1 MPLNFKI
8 SKSEVAQFFVCT
20 AFAEVILNIEELPTK
35 DIVLLELMLQNYSFS
50 C

>member
-1 MPLNFKI
+1 MPPNFKI
-8 SKSEVAQFFVCT
+8 SKSEVAQ
-20 AFAEVILNIEELPTK
+20 LNIEELLTK